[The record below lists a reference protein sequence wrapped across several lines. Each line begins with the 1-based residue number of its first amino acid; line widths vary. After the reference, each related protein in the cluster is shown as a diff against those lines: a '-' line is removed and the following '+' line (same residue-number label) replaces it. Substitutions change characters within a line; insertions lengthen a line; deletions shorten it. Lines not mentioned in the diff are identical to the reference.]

1 MTSPRDAAHATR
13 AVSERTAEVGATVRA
28 GALLGIA
35 ECLEAAVPIVQMMN
49 SKDVQAA
56 KAAGFGEEAADRLRI
71 TAEAVGEIVAFLREV
86 AALPDPIADS
96 ARRPLGVVFVVDQV
110 DPLGIIRAFALCF
123 IAGNASILRGHD
135 LARESSITLMK
146 FIHAVLV
153 GYELPTE
160 MCLVPYMATTEEL
173 ADLFTASDL
182 VDLAITLGDADLHT
196 LATGHAAMPLI
207 AQPDG
212 APHLFAAMSPAL
224 ALESLTVPHA
234 PNP

>member
-1 MTSPRDAAHATR
+1 MSSIRDSARATR
-13 AVSERTAEVGATVRA
+13 VAAARVAGLEHRTRVGV
-28 GALLGIA
+28 LLGIA

-49 SKDVQAA
+49 AKDIQSA
-56 KAAGFGEEAADRLRI
+56 KATGLSDEAAGRLRI
-71 TAEAVGEIVAFLREV
+71 TTEEIGEIVAILREM

-123 IAGNASILRGHD
+123 MAGNASILRGHD

-153 GYELPTE
+153 GYELPAD
-160 MCLVPYMATTEEL
+160 MCLVPYNATTEEL

-182 VDLAITLGDADLHT
+182 VDLAITLGDADLHV

-207 AQPDG
+207 AQPAG
-212 APHLFAAMSPAL
+212 APHFFAGMSSAL
-224 ALESLTVPHA
+224 ALESLTAPHA